1 MSLHLPQP
9 AQPMQLPSLSDLLG
23 AAQPGLLTACRR
35 RTGLLTR
42 IERVHG
48 GNVSHVFRIRGE
60 HTSVILKI
68 RTDRFAR
75 MPLST
80 DPSLIDDERRTL
92 EVYGGIEPSAFPQVL
107 GFHAEAHAMILADVF
122 PDGRSYH
129 EHLAE
134 RPATAD
140 EMSRL
145 GGTLRRVHH
154 ATRDT
159 DTTFRSHS
167 DQWFREHSF
176 IFCLRAPGHDLLT
189 QASEELAALPRQQLV
204 LGDLAPKNLSLAAG
218 TVAFCDLDNA
228 HRGWPLF
235 DVAYFLAHLLI
246 HHLGQDGHIRTLV
259 LALLTAYF
267 DAEPPERLSPSHEL
281 LMAKIV
287 AGVALYRLDQ
297 TVPYPLPGPATL
309 TDRFRDRVL
318 HLLGTGTFTVQDLV
332 RAAGDPT
339 QAAI

>member
-1 MSLHLPQP
+1 
-9 AQPMQLPSLSDLLG
+9 MQLPSLSDLLG
-23 AAQPGLLTACRR
+23 DALPALLTACRR
-35 RTGLLTR
+35 HTGLLTR

-48 GNVSHVFRIRGE
+48 GNVSHVFRVRGE

-80 DPSLIDDERRTL
+80 DPALIDDERRTL
-92 EVYGGIEPSAFPQVL
+92 EVYGGIAPSVFPQVL
-107 GFHAEAHAMILADVF
+107 GFHASAHAMILADVF

-134 RPATAD
+134 RPATAE

-159 DTTFRSHS
+159 DTAFRSHS

-176 IFCLRAPGHDLLT
+176 VFCLRAPGHAVLT
-189 QASEELAALPRQQLV
+189 QACEELAALPHHQLV
-204 LGDLAPKNLSLAAG
+204 LGDVAPKNLSLAGGA
-218 TVAFCDLDNA
+218 VAFCDLDNA

-246 HHLGQDGHIRTLV
+246 HHLGQDGHVRTLV
-259 LALLTAYF
+259 PALLTAYF
-267 DAEPPERLSPSHEL
+267 GAGPEERLSSSDEL

-297 TVPYPLPGPATL
+297 TVPYALPRPAAL
-309 TDRFRDRVL
+309 TDRFRDRIL
-318 HLLGTGTFTVQDLV
+318 HFLGNGTFTVQDLV
-332 RAAGDPT
+332 RAAGDPAQT
-339 QAAI
+339 AI